1 MFALSTAAQEILLM
15 QLFQVKTSKTCGVIL
30 AMTAI
35 TLITTDVIKTAKS
48 NMAKIVGAET
58 LIMQIN
64 VMNTAEMEKTS
75 LDGGAMMATM
85 KAEMDVMYIVELKE
99 VGFVL
104 GEIQLLLTHVLK
116 SVEMALIINTMNAMT
131 AI

>member
-1 MFALSTAAQEILLM
+1 
-15 QLFQVKTSKTCGVIL
+15 
-30 AMTAI
+30 
-35 TLITTDVIKTAKS
+35 
-48 NMAKIVGAET
+48 
-58 LIMQIN
+58 
-64 VMNTAEMEKTS
+64 MNTAEMEKTS

-85 KAEMDVMYIVELKE
+85 KAEMDVMYIVELRE

-104 GEIQLLLTHVLK
+104 EEIELLLTHVLK